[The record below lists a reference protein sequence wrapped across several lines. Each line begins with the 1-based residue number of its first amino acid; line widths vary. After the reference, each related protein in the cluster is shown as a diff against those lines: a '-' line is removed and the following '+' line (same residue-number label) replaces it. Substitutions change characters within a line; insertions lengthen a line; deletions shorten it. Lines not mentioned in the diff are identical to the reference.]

1 MDTGTHVVMGI
12 ALCSIATLDPHVVVN
27 DITTTAVFCSI
38 MVGSQAP
45 DIDTLLKFKNNA
57 SYIKNHRGF
66 THSIIAQIFWPLII
80 AVFFQ
85 ALFLTTSFTTLW
97 LWSQLAVTYHIFVD
111 LFNAYGTQAL
121 RPFSKRWIAFGIIN
135 TFDPI
140 IFSLHII
147 GIIFITFGFAPGPT
161 FIFIYLLLAFYYM
174 IRIIYHFLIKYKIL
188 QHDRTALKIVTMPTI
203 KFFRQK
209 FVYSTKDYFHVG
221 EVHYLHIT
229 ILDTFKKESLPEDL
243 SIVTAQTDK
252 NIQVF
257 LSFSPMYRWEIKEL
271 DDHREIRFIDLRYRH
286 KTHYPFVA
294 VITLD
299 TNNQKK
305 NSYIGWIF
313 SEERL
318 QKKLIKNKKRQ

>member
-1 MDTGTHVVMGI
+1 MDTGTHVVMGV
-12 ALCSIATLDPHVVVN
+12 ALFSLATLDPHVVVN
-27 DITTTAVFCSI
+27 DITTTAVFSSI

-66 THSIIAQIFWPLII
+66 THSIIAQIIWPIII
-80 AVFFQ
+80 AAFFQ
-85 ALFLTTSFTTLW
+85 VIFFTPSFFTLW
-97 LWSQLAVTYHIFVD
+97 LWSQVAVSYHIFVD

-147 GIIFITFGFAPGPT
+147 GIIFITLGFKPGPT
-161 FIFIYLLLAFYYM
+161 FIFIYLLLTIYYV
-174 IRIIYHFLIKYKIL
+174 IRIIYHFLIKRKIL
-188 QHDRTALKIVTMPTI
+188 QYDPSAQKIVTMPTI
-203 KFFRQK
+203 KFFRLK
-209 FVYSTKDYFHVG
+209 FVYSTNDYYHVG

-229 ILDTFKKESLPEDL
+229 IVDKFKKETLPEDL

-252 NIQVF
+252 NIRVF
-257 LSFSPMYRWEIKEL
+257 LSFSPMYRWEMKEL
-271 DDHREIRFIDLRYRH
+271 DHHREIRFIDLRYRH

-299 TNNQKK
+299 SNNQKK

-313 SEERL
+313 SEEKL
-318 QKKLIKNKKRQ
+318 QKKLQKK

>member
-12 ALCSIATLDPHVVVN
+12 ALCSLATLDPHVTVN
-27 DITTTAVFCSI
+27 HLTTTAVFSSI
-38 MVGSQAP
+38 MLGSQAP

-66 THSIIAQIFWPLII
+66 THSIIAQLVWPILI
-80 AVFFQ
+80 ATFFQ
-85 ALFLTTSFTTLW
+85 SLFTTSSFTTLW
-97 LWSQLAVTYHIFVD
+97 IWSQIAVSYHIFVD
-111 LFNAYGTQAL
+111 LFNAYGTQAI

-147 GIIFITFGFAPGPT
+147 GIIFITFGFTPGPT
-161 FIFIYLLLAFYYM
+161 FVFIYLLLAFYYF
-174 IRIIYHFLIKYKIL
+174 IRIIYHFLIKYKIS
-188 QHDRTALKIVTMPTI
+188 QYHPTAQKIVTMPTI

-209 FVYSTKDYFHVG
+209 FVYSTNDYFHVG
-221 EVHYLHIT
+221 EVNYLHIT
-229 ILDTFKKESLPEDL
+229 ILDTFKKEVLPKDS
-243 SIVTAQTDK
+243 SIVTAKNDK
-252 NIQVF
+252 NIRVF

-271 DDHREIRFIDLRYRH
+271 DTHREVRFIDLRYRH

-299 TNNQKK
+299 SNNQKR

-313 SEERL
+313 SEEKL
-318 QKKLIKNKKRQ
+318 QKKLQKNKKRQ